1 MVSSPTGAKPQSM
14 PRAATVSPISA
25 RFCAPS
31 FSSSGISAGKR
42 DRPLPMPWV
51 RLAEQKPPFRP
62 DAAQP
67 VVSASRSTISAEGSR
82 SRASSAVHSP
92 ENPPPTTAR
101 SAVSV
106 PVSAGAGSGAPGW
119 LVQNDCGSAPAS
131 ARTAWSGYAHPSGSF
146 GIIEPRSCGQFRC
159 ERSQSWPASRG
170 DGRVSDSGRAPPARF
185 RAARGPR
192 RGGDEDKGL
201 RLAVFSPGHEP
212 RYTVRSFILA
222 SRRGQSRREEMIMTQ
237 NKAQKAAARQ
247 RMAQTGEPYS
257 VARRATAGDHI
268 PPEGPLSPE
277 EQYAREAEAAGL
289 STAETEAHTAA
300 FRVQEAADRARYAAE
315 QARDLADR
323 AEGTA
328 EQAEQRAMQA
338 QEAAEQ
344 AEEWADQAELERMQ
358 ARAGVLQEASEQARE
373 QADRAEEMAEAAEE
387 RAEMAQDAADEA
399 QEEAAEK
406 LAGDAGPW
414 HETDTAWDETGRAWE
429 HPGRVRGQA
438 GAPWDEAQAARDE
451 AQAARDE
458 ARAAQ
463 QEGRIG
469 RFQDRA
475 GRMQDRIGR
484 RATRLFADPP
494 TAPPAPP
501 APPLP
506 PLPPRAP

>member
-159 ERSQSWPASRG
+159 ERSQSWPASHG

-257 VARRATAGDHI
+257 VARRATAAGTALPDDPGAVDGPAAI
-268 PPEGPLSPE
+268 GATGAAEGPLSPE

-289 STAETEAHTAA
+289 SAAEIEARLAAFRGQETEAAGLNAAETETHAAAFRGQETEAAGLNAAETETHAAAFRGQETEAAVLNAAETEARTAA
-300 FRVQEAADRARYAAE
+300 LRVQ
-315 QARDLADR
+315 
-323 AEGTA
+323 
-328 EQAEQRAMQA
+328 
-338 QEAAEQ
+338 
-344 AEEWADQAELERMQ
+344 
-358 ARAGVLQEASEQARE
+358 
-373 QADRAEEMAEAAEE
+373 
-387 RAEMAQDAADEA
+387 
-399 QEEAAEK
+399 
-406 LAGDAGPW
+406 
-414 HETDTAWDETGRAWE
+414 
-429 HPGRVRGQA
+429 
-438 GAPWDEAQAARDE
+438 
-451 AQAARDE
+451 
-458 ARAAQ
+458 
-463 QEGRIG
+463 
-469 RFQDRA
+469 
-475 GRMQDRIGR
+475 
-484 RATRLFADPP
+484 
-494 TAPPAPP
+494 
-501 APPLP
+501 
-506 PLPPRAP
+506 